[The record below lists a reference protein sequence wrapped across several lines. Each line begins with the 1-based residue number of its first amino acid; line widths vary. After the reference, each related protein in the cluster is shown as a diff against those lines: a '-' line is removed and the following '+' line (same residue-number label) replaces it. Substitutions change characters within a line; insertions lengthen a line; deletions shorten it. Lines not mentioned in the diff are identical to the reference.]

1 MGQYYKPTLKPK
13 GGRVWKCFNPWDFNN
28 GVKLMEHSYI
38 GNAVTNY
45 VKNLILRTPMRL
57 VWAGDYA
64 DDEKGKDTNLYFL
77 FEAKEPK
84 DKSVPQESIESMRYL
99 VNHKKKLYVDYSKVE
114 KDEYG
119 YRIDPMPL
127 LCAEGNGRGGGD
139 YQGSAMSLI
148 GSWARDL
155 ISVESEI
162 PNGYTELVPSFREG
176 EESDIIATQ
185 RLKGSQSV

>member
-13 GGRVWKCFNPWDFNN
+13 CGRVWKCFNPWDFNN

-64 DDEKGKDTNLYFL
+64 DDEKGKDKNLYFL

-99 VNHKKKLYVDYSKVE
+99 VNHKNIQEIGLEISKMKVYQKENDTKEFRACLESIKLYSE
-114 KDEYG
+114 G
-119 YRIDPMPL
+119 YLHFMGANL
-127 LCAEGNGRGGGD
+127 HNVL
-139 YQGSAMSLI
+139 
-148 GSWARDL
+148 
-155 ISVESEI
+155 
-162 PNGYTELVPSFREG
+162 
-176 EESDIIATQ
+176 
-185 RLKGSQSV
+185 

>member
-1 MGQYYKPTLKPK
+1 MCQYYKPTLKPK

-64 DDEKGKDTNLYFL
+64 DDEKGKDANLYFL